1 MRYLAEEV
9 YSFKYT
15 TGRLLLC
22 QLPRDNGRNGTM
34 RLVSERK
41 RRINQ
46 GERGGEW
53 ISRTER
59 HRYRVNVPNE
69 DRKERRMGY
78 IPILPRR
85 MYRRQGMRSMINS
98 RTTTRATFS
107 SSFASSFVYSF
118 AQCDLDV
125 GSAKTLE
132 PNTLL
137 PEFPI
142 RPRVTHLSSL
152 RGNFESRFR
161 FRFIAREHWFRRACK
176 WYSLSKPVLRPTRV
190 FFFFCFNPR
199 PEQMRFVTLSDADI
213 RRKSRVSRM

>member
-1 MRYLAEEV
+1 
-9 YSFKYT
+9 
-15 TGRLLLC
+15 
-22 QLPRDNGRNGTM
+22 
-34 RLVSERK
+34 
-41 RRINQ
+41 
-46 GERGGEW
+46 
-53 ISRTER
+53 
-59 HRYRVNVPNE
+59 
-69 DRKERRMGY
+69 
-78 IPILPRR
+78 

-190 FFFFCFNPR
+190 RVFFFSVLIHARNRCDLSRYRMQIFAVNRGYRECSETRMITTWTRLSRRNLIIKNHPQVTSFEISLFWRKWNRMGPR
-199 PEQMRFVTLSDADI
+199 LDSFVL
-213 RRKSRVSRM
+213 